1 MNKRI
6 IKAARPT
13 YYAHRITYRKGRRYK
28 GAPLIVRY
36 VRAKCYTARE
46 LDELRAEHA
55 EATGLDADRIE
66 AAIKYFK

>member
-1 MNKRI
+1 MDKRI

-36 VRAKCYTARE
+36 A
-46 LDELRAEHA
+46 RAEYA